1 MWGMWLGS
9 ISRARCKRRRKRPK
23 ASNVKEQPAKT
34 DNNTVTKQ
42 LNPPNQTNVRTHHK
56 TQTNMDAQPQ
66 PMDVK
71 HQQNQPQPPQTEP
84 QQPHNQTN
92 QSSHQKPHQKS
103 HQDLR
108 NNPQQHHQDLK
119 GKGRGLQNGDSVISE
134 EDALRLVPK
143 GSGSIDSDDDIRM
156 MEIQTHI
163 LRESLSLNDLETLY
177 MWLVVSPKG
186 ILVRERPHR
195 SHKQMSR
202 IITYVAHSSHTY
214 VAHSSHKQRPTYDR
228 TCSP

>member
-1 MWGMWLGS
+1 
-9 ISRARCKRRRKRPK
+9 
-23 ASNVKEQPAKT
+23 
-34 DNNTVTKQ
+34 
-42 LNPPNQTNVRTHHK
+42 
-56 TQTNMDAQPQ
+56 MDAQPQ

-163 LRESLSLNDLETLY
+163 LRLDT
-177 MWLVVSPKG
+177 M
-186 ILVRERPHR
+186 
-195 SHKQMSR
+195 M
-202 IITYVAHSSHTY
+202 TFA
-214 VAHSSHKQRPTYDR
+214 
-228 TCSP
+228 